1 MSSILVNYEGSVQ
14 IISFNRPNKLN
25 AISFQ
30 CYNEVT
36 KALKEGANNDTVFLT
51 ILTGVGKAYS
61 SGTDLFDSPIID
73 IEDRLIA
80 TRDFV
85 RAFIDYP
92 KLLVALVNGP
102 AIGIACTTLGLC
114 DLVYAT
120 KTATFSCPFHK
131 LGLTI
136 EGCSSITFPLI
147 MGKTRATEFL
157 YSGKTLN
164 AIDAQKIGLVNE
176 IINDGVSGRNQLIKK
191 ITTELAFYKLPIV
204 YSKSM
209 MLNGV
214 ITRDEL
220 HEANDRE
227 IERLKERFNSDDFQ
241 NSIANYFKQ
250 RMLKNKL

>member
-1 MSSILVNYEGSVQ
+1 MSTILVDYVGSVQ
-14 IISFNRPNKLN
+14 IISFNRPKKLN
-25 AISFQ
+25 AMSFQ

-36 KALKEGANNDTVFLT
+36 KALKEGAKNDSVFLT

-61 SGTDLFDSPIID
+61 SGTDLFDNNSLEV
-73 IEDRLIA
+73 EDRLIA
-80 TRDFV
+80 IREFV

-120 KTATFSCPFHK
+120 KTATFSCPFHR
-131 LGLTI
+131 LGITA

-176 IINDGVSGRNQLIKK
+176 IINDGVNGKNQLIKK
-191 ITTELAFYKLPIV
+191 IMTEIALYKLPMV
-204 YSKSM
+204 YTKSM

-220 HEANDRE
+220 HKANDRE
-227 IERLKERFNSDDFQ
+227 IERLIERLNSDDFH
-241 NSIANYFKQ
+241 NSIANYFEQK
-250 RMLKNKL
+250 MLKHKL